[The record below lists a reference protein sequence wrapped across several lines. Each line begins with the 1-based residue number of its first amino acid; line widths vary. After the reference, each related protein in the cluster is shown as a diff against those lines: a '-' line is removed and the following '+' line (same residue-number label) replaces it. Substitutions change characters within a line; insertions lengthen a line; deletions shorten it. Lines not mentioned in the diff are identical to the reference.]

1 MSKAHIAVPESIAP
15 YIEIEHCDDFP
26 INRYYVTDKQRK
38 IIDDVLRMQKITARM
53 QKMGIPYLN
62 TTLFYG
68 PPGTGKTTFGRYIAY
83 YLDKDF
89 AYINFAKLIDGV
101 FGNTAKKI
109 SEIFR
114 FMADN
119 DCIFMLDEIDCIAVK
134 RGTEGA
140 ATGGEL
146 SRITVTL
153 MQELDYY
160 RRHKVNSIII
170 GATNRVDILDEA
182 LRDRFSIKK
191 ELIGLNNEEK
201 EEYIKLFLND
211 VGVPFDESNIRM
223 YCARNATV
231 RQRGVEADMIRCIA
245 NWIDNGEKEFVLEHI
260 RE

>member
-1 MSKAHIAVPESIAP
+1 MSKGRIQPPETIAP
-15 YIEIEHCDDFP
+15 FIEIEHCDDFP
-26 INRYYVTDKQRK
+26 INRYYVTEKQKK
-38 IIDDVLRMQKITARM
+38 IIEDILRVKRITEEM
-53 QKMGIPYLN
+53 QKMEIPYLN

-68 PPGTGKTTFGRYIAY
+68 PPGTGKTTFGRYIAH
-83 YLDKDF
+83 YLDYDF

-101 FGNTAKKI
+101 FGNTARNI

-114 FMADN
+114 FMAEN
-119 DCIFMLDEIDCIAVK
+119 ECIFMLDEIDCIAVK

-146 SRITVTL
+146 SRITITL

-182 LRDRFSIKK
+182 LVSRFSIKR
-191 ELIGLNNEEK
+191 ELEGFTNLEK
-201 EEYIKLFLND
+201 EKYIKLFLTD
-211 VGVPFDESNIRM
+211 VGVPYDETNIRT
-223 YCARNATV
+223 YCARTATV

-245 NWIDNGEKEFVLEHI
+245 EWIENGKNGFILEHI
-260 RE
+260 SE